1 MSFYEMLETDGSIRD
16 CYSQV
21 QKWVEETGIAGLNR
35 RLEEAEAIFRRIGIT
50 FAVYGEGG
58 DPERLIPFDLLPRI
72 FTAREWRV
80 LDRGIRQRA
89 RALNAFLHDVYHRG
103 EIIRAGIVPADIVY
117 RNSAYKPEMVGF
129 SPPGRV
135 YSHIVGIDI
144 VRTGPQ
150 SFEVLEDNC
159 RTPSGVS
166 YMLENRE
173 IMARM
178 FPDLFAQGLVAP
190 VDDYPGQLLAS
201 LREVAPPACKGDPVV
216 VVLTPGSLNS
226 AYYEHSFLADLMG
239 VELVEPA
246 DLFVNDGRVW
256 MKTTHGPKAV
266 DVIYRRIDDEYIDP
280 LTFRPDSLLGVPGLF
295 HVYRSG
301 GVTLCSA
308 PGAGI
313 ADDKAVYIYVPEMIR
328 FYLGEKP
335 ILNNIQTWQC
345 GKPDECAY
353 VLEHLGELVA
363 KEVHGSGGYGMLIG
377 PKSTTQQVED
387 YRARILAAPDQFIA
401 QPTLDLSTVPTL
413 GQANIVPRHADF
425 RPFCLVGR
433 QIRLVPGGLTRVAL
447 TEGSLVVNS
456 SQGGGVKD
464 SWILQD

>member
-1 MSFYEMLETDGSIRD
+1 MTFYEMLDEGGRIRD
-16 CYSQV
+16 CYAPV
-21 QKWVEETGIAGLNR
+21 QQWVESTGIGGLNR

-72 FTAREWRV
+72 FTAHEWGM

-89 RALNAFLHDVYHRG
+89 RAINAFLYDVYHRG
-103 EIIRAGIVPADIVY
+103 EIIKAGIVPADLVY

-129 SPPGRV
+129 TPPGRV
-135 YSHIVGIDI
+135 YSHIVGVDI
-144 VRTGPQ
+144 VRTAPDRFQ
-150 SFEVLEDNC
+150 VLEDNC

-173 IMARM
+173 IMTRM
-178 FPDLFAQGLVAP
+178 FPNLFQQGLVAP
-190 VDDYPGQLLAS
+190 VDSYPNDLLTT
-201 LREVAPPACKGDPVV
+201 LTEVAPPACKGDPVV
-216 VVLTPGSLNS
+216 VVLTPGALNS

-246 DLFVNDGRVW
+246 DLYADEGLVY
-256 MKTTHGPKAV
+256 MKTTSGPKRV
-266 DVIYRRIDDEYIDP
+266 DVIYRRIDDDYIDP
-280 LTFRPDSLLGVPGLF
+280 LVFRPDSLLGIPGIF
-295 HVYRSG
+295 DAYRRG

-308 PGAGI
+308 PGSGI
-313 ADDKAVYIYVPEMIR
+313 ADDKAIYTFVPDMIR
-328 FYLGEKP
+328 FYLGESS
-335 ILNNIQTWQC
+335 ILENIPTYSC
-345 GKPDECAY
+345 AKPDECAY
-353 VLEHLGELVA
+353 VLEHLDELVA

-377 PKSTTQQVED
+377 PRSTKAEVAAYAERI
-387 YRARILAAPDQFIA
+387 RANPSEFIA
-401 QPTLDLSTVPTL
+401 QPTLALSTVPTL
-413 GQANIVPRHADF
+413 GESAIVQRHADF
-425 RPFCLVGR
+425 RPFCLVGS

-464 SWILQD
+464 TWILQI